1 MREARGLNE
10 DDFVHDS
17 EMKLSRETRRK
28 KSTEVFIFAQ
38 KINRGDLVDTK
49 DPTSDD
55 QRNSLIELLIDQS
68 MKRFVMMVQKIRCT

>member
-17 EMKLSRETRRK
+17 EMKLSRETRRT
-28 KSTEVFIFAQ
+28 KSKEVLIFAQ
-38 KINRGDLVDTK
+38 KINRGNLVDTK
-49 DPTSDD
+49 DPTFDD

-68 MKRFVMMVQKIRCT
+68 MKRFVMMIQKIRCT